1 METHKIYTG
10 MAGWLLL
17 IGLSIYAWTISS
29 PSSPAVS
36 LSPSITKTYPVIPE
50 NWLQSQ
56 FVPLK
61 IDLLEKYSG
70 KMLVTAQ
77 HTTPTTIGLQPE

>member
-1 METHKIYTG
+1 METHKIYSG

-17 IGLSIYAWTISS
+17 IGLCIYAWFFTL

-36 LSPSITKTYPVIPE
+36 LSPRLLKNYPVVPDS
-50 NWLQSQ
+50 WHQTQ

-61 IDLLEKYSG
+61 IELLEKYSG
-70 KMLVTAQ
+70 NMLVVAQ
-77 HTTPTTIGLQPE
+77 PKTPKNGNLQPD